1 LKVESEKRKVKSE
14 KRKAKSEKRLCS
26 WVLCD
31 AADSQKW
38 LSHLAERVPTDYHMT
53 ESWVPGHDPKKKRR
67 PFEAQDKQDRGT
79 PKKGTSGIRLLTAMA
94 DI

>member
-1 LKVESEKRKVKSE
+1 
-14 KRKAKSEKRLCS
+14 
-26 WVLCD
+26 VLCD

-53 ESWVPGHDPKKKRR
+53 EIWAPGHDRKSGGPSRLRINKT
-67 PFEAQDKQDRGT
+67 GT
-79 PKKGTSGIRLLTAMA
+79 PKRGTSGIRLLTAMA